1 MKVERGIFLK
11 KLLAL
16 ILSALLLC
24 GIVTPAFAEGD
35 KPDKPE
41 LVAAEIVSIPEKN
54 KVVYTGGEP
63 ESPEGIVV
71 KLTFNDGSEMTDTI
85 IKDENGGFSV
95 AGIQAWGAVRP
106 AVYES
111 TYGTLNETLYF
122 GSEDIRATYTYE
134 SKERPKPDKSELVA
148 AEIVS
153 IPEKNKVVYTG
164 GAPESPDGIVVK
176 LTFSDGSEQIDTII
190 KEENGSFSVAGI
202 PVLDLDMRPGVN
214 RYGEQEATLYFGSE
228 DIRATYTYESKERPK
243 PDKPELVAA
252 EIVSIPEKNKVVY
265 TGGPPEDPDGI
276 ILKLVYSDKTEMT
289 AEVERREDGFF
300 AGTEPVTQEGI
311 VVQIIQYGE
320 MTATL
325 VLKNGEIQLPYTYES
340 KRSESLISA
349 RVISVPLK
357 NRIVFTNGNPEEPD
371 SIQVALTYSDGH
383 TIRATI
389 RKTEHGYYAND
400 EDVDPGV
407 YVQSIRYGVLTA
419 GLWFANGEVEAEYRY
434 LSLPRLFNGD
444 LEYVS
449 IRLFWFRER
458 VITFFDQLLHPLF

>member
-1 MKVERGIFLK
+1 MKTIK
-11 KLLAL
+11 KTL
-16 ILSALLLC
+16 ALLLC
-24 GIVTPAFAEGD
+24 LLLCGFVTSAFAEGD

-111 TYGTLNETLYF
+111 TYGTLNE
-122 GSEDIRATYTYE
+122 
-134 SKERPKPDKSELVA
+134 
-148 AEIVS
+148 
-153 IPEKNKVVYTG
+153 
-164 GAPESPDGIVVK
+164 
-176 LTFSDGSEQIDTII
+176 
-190 KEENGSFSVAGI
+190 
-202 PVLDLDMRPGVN
+202 
-214 RYGEQEATLYFGSE
+214 TLYFGSE

-444 LEYVS
+444 MEYVS